1 VSRKKKGRP
10 IHGWIAVDKPS
21 GLTAAA
27 VVARVKRALDAEKAG
42 HGGTLD
48 PLATGI
54 LPLALG
60 EATKTVA
67 FIMDSAKTYEFEVT
81 WGAATDTDDRDGQII
96 ATSDARASADAITAA
111 LPRFIGLIQ
120 QVPPDYSA
128 IKVGGKRA
136 YDMAR
141 EKKPLDLAAREVH
154 VHNFTLLETP
164 SPDHATFRVECGK
177 GTYIRA
183 LVRDLARVLGTLG
196 HISVLRRTH
205 CGAFSEKRAIS
216 LENLEALGHKAADS
230 EHLLPV
236 ETVLDDIPA
245 LALTEEE
252 ARRMTSGQAIA
263 LWPVVKRTP
272 LIGPN
277 GPGLEQGTPVQALCG
292 NKLIAVAEVGNGMV
306 RPVRVLNH

>member
-1 VSRKKKGRP
+1 MARKKKGRP
-10 IHGWIAVDKPS
+10 IHGWIAVDKPA
-21 GLTAAA
+21 GITAAA

-67 FIMDSAKTYEFEVT
+67 FIMDGAKTYEFDVT
-81 WGAATDTDDRDGQII
+81 WGAATDTDDRDGTII
-96 ATSDARASADAITAA
+96 ETSDARPDTAAIEAA
-111 LPRFIGLIQ
+111 LPGFTGIIQ
-120 QVPPDYSA
+120 QIPPDYSA
-128 IKVGGKRA
+128 IKVGGRRA

-141 EKKPLDLAAREVH
+141 EKTPLELAARSVH
-154 VHNFTLLETP
+154 VHSFTFLEAAN
-164 SPDHATFRVECGK
+164 SDHARFRVECGK

-183 LVRDLARVLGTLG
+183 LVRDLARVLGTVG
-196 HISVLRRTH
+196 HIATLRRTR
-205 CGAFSEKRAIS
+205 CGAFSENRAIS

-230 EHLLPV
+230 EYLLPV
-236 ETVLDDIPA
+236 GTVLDDIPA

-252 ARRMTSGQAIA
+252 ARRMTLGQAIA
-263 LWPVVKRTP
+263 LWPVVKRSP

-277 GPGLEQGTPVQALCG
+277 GPGLEQGTAVQAICG
-292 NKLIAVAEVGNGMV
+292 DKLIAVAEVGNGMV